1 MKNSAKETQTQ
12 VLLHYFEVLTC
23 DVANLNERKFP
34 KNEVEKFIYNI
45 NQRKLNTSIFEDAG
59 EVQEEVKFIGDVVGE
74 IISAHLSKED
84 ILILE
89 VEINNDYITKNNI
102 TKEKLDEFS
111 LLPLG
116 AGTLLE
122 DGTLTDFELMGF
134 HLVTKKESSF
144 YLDGLLITKEV
155 EKKIIE
161 LNNKIKTFKISYLER
176 LIGVQKQST
185 TNKTKLFLKLSGE
198 DSYIITDID
207 ENLIFNKENKSLNNR
222 EKLLFLPKSKKNDAL
237 KKTAALVPNLSFDLI
252 KDKNFRDKLLKYF
265 NGKNISIPK
274 SILEKFDIEWSM
286 AEIELFDMFELIV
299 V

>member
-12 VLLHYFEVLTC
+12 VLLLSFKVLTC

-34 KNEVEKFIYNI
+34 KNK
-45 NQRKLNTSIFEDAG
+45 
-59 EVQEEVKFIGDVVGE
+59 
-74 IISAHLSKED
+74 
-84 ILILE
+84 

-222 EKLLFLPKSKKNDAL
+222 EKLLFLPKSKKNNA
-237 KKTAALVPNLSFDLI
+237 
-252 KDKNFRDKLLKYF
+252 R
-265 NGKNISIPK
+265 
-274 SILEKFDIEWSM
+274 
-286 AEIELFDMFELIV
+286 LFE
-299 V
+299 